1 MANWDF
7 SEDTDAKTDYH
18 DSIDTLLNEDD
29 DENPFWLDDMPEL
42 NFDHFTADDNN
53 GKFDNYLNY
62 DGHEIIYDEQ
72 ETVYDDEKVTNT
84 DDDDY
89 YSFDYDDYDYEYDDD
104 DMDYYLD
111 YLMEKNNPDE
121 K

>member
-18 DSIDTLLNEDD
+18 DSIDNLLNEDD

-72 ETVYDDEKVTNT
+72 EYVDEKVTNT
-84 DDDDY
+84 DEDDY